1 MQGNNQTRNHKLEAD
16 CVVYRSNTVSR
27 SRCRITVNA
36 MRKLGIKPAQRV
48 QVEQTYVD
56 GVNCIKVTSNPKGNY
71 KVERDGSLRF
81 SSNLFPVRQKGHFTQ
96 ADNTMNAVV
105 IY

>member
-16 CVVYRSNTVSR
+16 AVVYRSNTVSR
-27 SRCRITVNA
+27 RRCRITTNA
-36 MRKLGIKPAQRV
+36 MRKLGFKPAQRV
-48 QVEQTYVD
+48 QVEQTTLEGRNV
-56 GVNCIKVTSNPKGNY
+56 IKVSANPRGNY

-81 SSNLFPVRQKGHFTQ
+81 SSNLYPVRQQGHFTQ
-96 ADNTMNAVV
+96 ADKTIDAVV